1 MIENYYDW
9 ATVIELKTGDYAIDP
24 DAETAFQKIR
34 QKHPEARN
42 VEMRLNEELID
53 TPHPTGEPLI
63 TDN

>member
-34 QKHPEARN
+34 QKHPEARI
-42 VEMRLNEELID
+42 VEMRLN
-53 TPHPTGEPLI
+53 
-63 TDN
+63 

>member
-1 MIENYYDW
+1 MIEP
-9 ATVIELKTGDYAIDP
+9 KTGDYGIDP

-34 QKHPEARN
+34 QKHPEARI

-53 TPHPTGEPLI
+53 DPHPTGEQLI